1 MKLTRFRYRDHKTGK
16 IVRGVKIRE
25 QSKPSAPKGRR
36 SAIISKAGLYNE
48 VAAADYV
55 GLSVSRL
62 QNRRCE
68 RLPPRY
74 EKHGRSVWYR
84 RDALDEFKASRHR
97 DGTVTP

>member
-62 QNRRCE
+62 QNRRW
-68 RLPPRY
+68 R
-74 EKHGRSVWYR
+74 
-84 RDALDEFKASRHR
+84 
-97 DGTVTP
+97 TVTASVRKARTFCMVSSRRAG